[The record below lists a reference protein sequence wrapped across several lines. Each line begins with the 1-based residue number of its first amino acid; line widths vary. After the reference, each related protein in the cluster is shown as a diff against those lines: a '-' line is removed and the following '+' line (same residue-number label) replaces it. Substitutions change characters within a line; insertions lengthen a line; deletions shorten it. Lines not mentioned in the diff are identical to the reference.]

1 MKTDPVSYAEGFISE
16 DEVLQS
22 ARARGVEFGV
32 RDTSPGTGNFLSYLA
47 HLISAQSVVEA
58 GTGSG
63 VGMLW
68 VLRGMLPGG
77 LLTSI
82 DNEIEHSRIAKLA
95 LNDEGIAPSQYR
107 LITNPITDVM
117 SKLADRAYD
126 LVILRHDPEDLTYT
140 VEDAHRILRTAGV
153 LVIDSFFGGGK
164 VPDPTQ
170 RDAKSIA
177 LRETGKMIK
186 ASSELWLSSLINV
199 GDGLLLATKL

>member
-1 MKTDPVSYAEGFISE
+1 M
-16 DEVLQS
+16 
-22 ARARGVEFGV
+22 V
-32 RDTSPGTGNFLSYLA
+32 RLSLDLDLSYFCLV
-47 HLISAQSVVEA
+47 LSVLVIGFELVDKSLYVLFLE
-58 GTGSG
+58 GSLLGSG

-140 VEDAHRILRTAGV
+140 VEDAHRILRSGGV

-186 ASSELWLSSLINV
+186 ASSELWVSSLINV

>member
-1 MKTDPVSYAEGFISE
+1 MKTDPVSYAESFIAE
-16 DEVLQS
+16 DEVLQR
-22 ARARGVEFGV
+22 ARERGVELGV
-32 RDTSPGTGNFLSYLA
+32 RDTSPGTGNYLKYLA

-63 VGMLW
+63 VGTLW

-95 LNDEGIAPSQYR
+95 LSDEGIAPSQYR
-107 LITNPITDVM
+107 LITNPIVDVM

-140 VEDAHRILRTAGV
+140 VEDAHRILRSGGV

-186 ASSELWLSSLINV
+186 ASSELWVSSLINV

>member
-16 DEVLQS
+16 DEVLQT

-32 RDTSPGTGNFLSYLA
+32 RDTSPSTGNFLNYLA

-63 VGMLW
+63 VGTLW

-140 VEDAHRILRTAGV
+140 VEDAHRILRSGGV

-186 ASSELWLSSLINV
+186 ASSELWVSSLINV